1 MKRTVLLLATIV
13 AALLVPTG
21 VAWAAS
27 VIFSQG
33 QNVGAG
39 EGPNSVT
46 SADFNGD
53 SERDL
58 AIGNPGAETAIS
70 VHLYGP
76 RLEGVDGHDYDPFR
90 DYVCDRVDA

>member
-27 VIFSQG
+27 VIFTQG

-58 AIGNPGAETAIS
+58 A
-70 VHLYGP
+70 VLYGP
-76 RLEGVDGHDYDPFR
+76 RLEGVDGHDYDPSR